1 MTASSQG
8 LTGRTR
14 PVFTVGHS
22 TLPIESFT
30 GRLQAHGV
38 QRVVDVRT
46 IPRSRRNPQFN
57 SGALAASLEAV
68 HIGYTHMPELGGL
81 RRPQKDSRNTGW
93 RNASF
98 RGYADYMQTPVFEH
112 HLLRLIELSEKE
124 QIAVMCAEAVPW
136 RCHRTMIADALAAHQ
151 IPVEHILNDTVRQ
164 PHTLT
169 PFARLDG
176 VRVTYPNGEPQQ
188 VSLLEGL

>member
-1 MTASSQG
+1 MPAQSPG
-8 LTGRTR
+8 PPGKAR

-22 TLPIESFT
+22 TLPIQSFT

-38 QRVVDVRT
+38 QRVIDVRT
-46 IPRSRRNPQFN
+46 IPRSRHNPQFN
-57 SGALAASLEAV
+57 SDALAAFLKAAC
-68 HIGYTHMPELGGL
+68 IGYTHMPELGGL
-81 RRPQKDSRNTGW
+81 RRPQKNSRNAGW

-98 RGYADYMQTPVFEH
+98 RGYADYMQTPVFEK
-112 HLLRLIELSEKE
+112 HLRRLIEWAEKE

-151 IPVEHILNDTVRQ
+151 IPVEHILSDTVRQ

-169 PFARLDG
+169 PFARLEG
-176 VRVTYPNGEPQQ
+176 VRVTYPAAEPQQ
-188 VSLLEGL
+188 VSLLEDL